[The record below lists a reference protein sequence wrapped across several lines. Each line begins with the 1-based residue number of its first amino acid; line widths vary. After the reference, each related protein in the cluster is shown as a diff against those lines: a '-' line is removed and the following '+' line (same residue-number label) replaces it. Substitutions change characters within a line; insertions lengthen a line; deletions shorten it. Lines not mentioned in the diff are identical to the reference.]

1 MKIFLT
7 SANGAAEA
15 IKRGRGTL
23 LISKKSTRTK
33 NLERLANENGVPI
46 RRVAE
51 NTLSRLT
58 GSMRN
63 RGYALE
69 TSEQRKN
76 SAIKSLKDIE
86 SAIKDNS
93 LVLLLDGI
101 TDPQNLGA
109 VVRAAEQFR
118 ALAVIVPR
126 RRSAGGDAN
135 SLSRT
140 SAGAVEWVPLLEVSN
155 IARTLDE
162 LKNMGFWIWGS
173 DTEGTNVR
181 EIDLKGQIALVMG
194 REGRGLHRL
203 VKENCDGLL
212 RIPVRGRLDS
222 LNVATAAGILMY
234 EVRRQQEMYASS

>member
-1 MKIFLT
+1 M
-7 SANGAAEA
+7 
-15 IKRGRGTL
+15 
-23 LISKKSTRTK
+23 
-33 NLERLANENGVPI
+33 ERLANENGVPI

>member
-1 MKIFLT
+1 
-7 SANGAAEA
+7 
-15 IKRGRGTL
+15 
-23 LISKKSTRTK
+23 
-33 NLERLANENGVPI
+33 LERLANENGVPI